1 MLIAF
6 DNKSFV
12 MKNIVGQTPRG
23 DNFFPREKLI
33 KQIYRRLEGGSTV
46 FLSAPRRVGKT
57 SIMRFLQ
64 DHSEESYHFIYITTE
79 SVDSTEEFFRKLLE
93 ELLRDDIV
101 KKISSLSERSKKLIN
116 DLLGR
121 VKSLN
126 IPGFSVEIAGEQG
139 ISYQAEF
146 EELLTKID
154 TQSIRVVIMI
164 DEFPQTLENI
174 RQKSGPEDAKD
185 FLRANRG
192 IRQKSS
198 EGIQFIYTGS
208 IGLPIVV
215 KKLDSLELI
224 NDLNIVEVPPL
235 SVSEAKNLLYQLFK
249 EYGVH
254 IEPSAVEHLIKKIH
268 WLIPF
273 HLQLAAQEI
282 IDIYEVKAVTISS
295 QHVDQAFERITNSRN
310 DVYFD
315 SYYSRLK
322 KSFSPDQ
329 LAFTLDLL
337 SQLASKDE
345 IHISEI
351 TSLAKQHNSSSHL
364 DSILE
369 SLTYDGYINNLI
381 NHDVY
386 RFNSSILKMWWKKY
400 KSNK

>member
-1 MLIAF
+1 
-6 DNKSFV
+6 

-23 DNFFPREKLI
+23 DNFFPRESLI
-33 KQIYRRLEGGSTV
+33 RQVYRRLEGGSTV

-64 DHSEESYHFIYITTE
+64 DQPEEPYHFIYITTE

-93 ELLRDDIV
+93 ELLRDDII
-101 KKISSLSERSKKLIN
+101 KKINSLSERSRRIIN
-116 DLLGR
+116 DLLSR

-126 IPGFSVEIAGEQG
+126 IPGFSVDLAGEVG
-139 ISYQAEF
+139 ISYEAEF

-154 TQSIRVVIMI
+154 IQSIRVVIMI

-174 RQKSGPEDAKD
+174 RQKHGEEEAKS
-185 FLRANRG
+185 FLKANRG

-198 EGIQFIYTGS
+198 SGIQFIYTGS

-215 KKLDSLELI
+215 KKLDALELI

-235 SVSEAKNLLYQLFK
+235 NSDEAKDFLHQLFRAYNVQF
-249 EYGVH
+249 ETA
-254 IEPSAVEHLIKKIH
+254 AVNHLIDKIH

-273 HLQLAAQEI
+273 HLQLAAQEM
-282 IDIYEVKAVTISS
+282 IDIYELNKTTITP
-295 QHVDQAFERITNSRN
+295 QQVDQAFERITHSRN

-329 LAFTLDLL
+329 LPFVLDLL
-337 SQLASKDE
+337 SQMAIQDE
-345 IHISEI
+345 VPFSEI
-351 TSLAKQHNSSSHL
+351 ESTAARHDVTHTL
-364 DSILE
+364 DSLLE
-369 SLTYDGYINNLI
+369 SLVYDGYINNLI
-381 NHDVY
+381 NHEVY

-400 KSNK
+400 KSKK